1 MDKQILEGHI
11 KLTCKTVLTN
21 RKNYKRKRTI
31 FIIVMSALIVAYPS
45 AAYAYIDP
53 GITGL
58 FFQAVFAFVF
68 GVVFVWIARPF
79 RYFVILIKKIKTL
92 FYANKKN

>member
-1 MDKQILEGHI
+1 MEKQILERNI
-11 KLTCKTVLTN
+11 RLTCKTVFK
-21 RKNYKRKRTI
+21 RMKNYKRKRTI

-68 GVVFVWIARPF
+68 GVVFVWIVRPF